1 LVVVVVVGGKVV
13 TVTAGARSEY
23 RLDPLGYQSGKSL
36 IEVVVVD
43 CSGTEAL
50 LVELLVELFSEAV

>member
-1 LVVVVVVGGKVV
+1 MVVVVGGKVV

-36 IEVVVVD
+36 IDVVVVD

-50 LVELLVELFSEAV
+50 LVELLVELFSVAV

>member
-1 LVVVVVVGGKVV
+1 MVVVVVGGKVV

-36 IEVVVVD
+36 IDVVVVD
-43 CSGTEAL
+43 CSGAKAVV
-50 LVELLVELFSEAV
+50 VEILVELFSEAV